1 MKKNKLFA
9 FLCCFAALVCTSFLS
24 SCGDDDDDKKFD
36 PSAIYGS
43 WELYG
48 RREIIYDKDG
58 KVLSDETYDFK
69 EHIEYYWAY
78 TFSETTWRMD
88 LYKCAIDDLKKF
100 TIDETKTYNVTYT
113 ENSIICKDKDY
124 AENTIN
130 YSINGDFLTITVSNV
145 DVDEDDKETFKG
157 AVKEKLIDTYKKVN
171 EKK

>member
-9 FLCCFAALVCTSFLS
+9 FLCCFAALVCTSFLA

-100 TIDETKTYNVTYT
+100 TIDEHYCPEYLCN
-113 ENSIICKDKDY
+113 Y
-124 AENTIN
+124 AKPSKSDNWRM
-130 YSINGDFLTITVSNV
+130 SSSTVSVMSILQNSSV
-145 DVDEDDKETFKG
+145 NGICSKSTRPM
-157 AVKEKLIDTYKKVN
+157 AWEKM
-171 EKK
+171 